1 LESTKGMTAVS
12 GAAVVMALLQSV
24 CTAVLTINSV
34 RIGIGLA
41 ALAASTVIP
50 LHRFHRDA
58 IRIPM
63 LAIAI
68 LGAVVNLLIL
78 AWVRHLRNRPEAQW
92 RRREIGPKQ
101 MRSEKLQVALAVL
114 TLVLV
119 AVEES
124 IHVMLHHHA

>member
-1 LESTKGMTAVS
+1 
-12 GAAVVMALLQSV
+12 
-24 CTAVLTINSV
+24 
-34 RIGIGLA
+34 
-41 ALAASTVIP
+41 
-50 LHRFHRDA
+50 
-58 IRIPM
+58 M